1 MTPPAAT
8 AGRYPANKGWSDL
21 TGSMRH
27 ASAALFWTGC
37 LLLAASVLTLLV
49 SAVDTRT
56 FQGVSVWLKPWKF
69 QFSVGTYLL
78 TLALYMVWLPT
89 AARQS
94 RFMRIVVWSAVI
106 SGLFEVA
113 YITWQGALGQ
123 ASHFNIATPF
133 HGAMYALMGFGALVL
148 SAASLA
154 LGLVIWRSDSYALSA
169 PLKKAVVQG
178 LVLAFVLGTAFG
190 AYLSAQRAGHWVGG
204 TLTDAGG
211 LPVFHWSRSGG
222 DLRVAHFFGL
232 HALHFVPAF
241 AMLVLLFCKSQ
252 QLASRLVTGF
262 SVALTLGCIAVFLQ
276 ARAGMPFLPV
286 AG

>member
-1 MTPPAAT
+1 MGRPWISFGSHG
-8 AGRYPANKGWSDL
+8 AGGA
-21 TGSMRH
+21 MRN
-27 ASAALFWTGC
+27 ASPVLFWAGC
-37 LLLAASVLTLLV
+37 LLLAASLPTLLLP
-49 SAVDTRT
+49 AIDART

-78 TLALYMVWLPT
+78 TLALYMVWLPAT
-89 AARQS
+89 AQQS
-94 RFMRIVVWSAVI
+94 RLMQVVVWSAVI

-123 ASHFNIATPF
+123 ASHFNIATAF

-148 SAASLA
+148 SGASLA
-154 LGLVIWRSDSYALSA
+154 LGLVIWRSESYGLAA

-190 AYLSAQRAGHWVGG
+190 AYMSAQRGGHWVGG

-211 LPVFHWSRSGG
+211 LPLFHWSRSGG

-232 HALHFVPAF
+232 HALHFIPAF
-241 AMLVLLFCKSQ
+241 AVLVLLIFKSK
-252 QLASRLVTGF
+252 QLASRLVTVF

-276 ARAGMPFLPV
+276 ARAGMPLLPL